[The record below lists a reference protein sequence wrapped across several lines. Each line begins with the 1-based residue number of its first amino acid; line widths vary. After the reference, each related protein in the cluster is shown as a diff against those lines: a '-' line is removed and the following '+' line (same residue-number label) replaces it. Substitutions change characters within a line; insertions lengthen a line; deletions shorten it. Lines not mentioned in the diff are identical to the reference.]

1 MALTAVA
8 AVIWSG
14 FYSCFCCCRQDSTV
28 EQTAIEQLL
37 AALSES
43 AQQHDSDEADSA
55 LQQVLESLRSTA
67 VEHFTTQQDLA
78 LQSVLR
84 RLLSDT
90 DRAVDR
96 DSDTAMEQADTPLTN
111 AVVMGVQAEE
121 QQGMGQHKVR
131 LAVQLL

>member
-1 MALTAVA
+1 M
-8 AVIWSG
+8 
-14 FYSCFCCCRQDSTV
+14 
-28 EQTAIEQLL
+28 

-43 AQQHDSDEADSA
+43 AQQHDSDEADST

-90 DRAVDR
+90 GSAVDR
-96 DSDTAMEQADTPLTN
+96 DSDTAMEHMGAPLTD
-111 AVVMGVQAEE
+111 AAVMGMQAEQ

>member
-1 MALTAVA
+1 MTAVA

-14 FYSCFCCCRQDSTV
+14 IDSCCYSCRQDSTV

-37 AALSES
+37 TALSES

-84 RLLSDT
+84 RLLSET
-90 DRAVDR
+90 DSAVDK
-96 DSDTAMEQADTPLTN
+96 DSDKAMERVGFPMTD
-111 AVVMGVQAEE
+111 AVIMGVQAEQ
-121 QQGMGQHKVR
+121 QQGIAQHKVK